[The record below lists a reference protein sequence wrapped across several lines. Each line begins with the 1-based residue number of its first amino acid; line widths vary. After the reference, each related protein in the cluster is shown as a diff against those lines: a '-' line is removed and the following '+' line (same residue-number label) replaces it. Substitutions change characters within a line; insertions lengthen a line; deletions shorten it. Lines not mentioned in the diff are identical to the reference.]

1 MTAPQAG
8 GAGRLSTG
16 LPRPTTAGAA
26 LPALLLLLLLG
37 FALRIT
43 IAYVLLPGSGFSSD
57 VGTFAAWANR
67 LADLGL
73 SGFYAPGYFVDYPP
87 GYMYVLWLVGGAS
100 KALSLAGG
108 TTSLV
113 KLPPMLADIG
123 VAFITFHIVR
133 GWLGKTNWA
142 DRLAL
147 IAAAIYLFNPVTW
160 YDSAI
165 WGQTDAIGAFVIVLG
180 LAALIRGNSEG
191 AAGLAVLAAL
201 VKPQFGVVMLP
212 LVAMVLLK
220 RHLLDPGSGPRNSPW
235 APAGIRSWLTREQG
249 FWRLVSAA
257 VVGVVVLFVVIIP
270 FGLDIPGLIGV
281 FARAAGGYEFL
292 SINAYNPWALI
303 GSNGSTPLAFGGV
316 WNGSPDTVP
325 LLGPVPGVLIGGIFL
340 VAGYLVAMVRIAWR
354 EDRRTI
360 LVVGTFL
367 ALAFFML
374 PTRVHERY
382 MFPVFAILPIL
393 AVIYRRW
400 ILVTVLLSVAAFINL
415 HGVLTTPLYA
425 TPNIKDLP
433 LGEFF
438 REPVAIVFSIIL
450 STVAFV
456 LVVLELRPSRAVAAQ
471 AEEAALVSDSQVE
484 RAADGV
490 AIPAGAAV
498 ALAASAAA
506 RAAVCVTTCA
516 ASSPPSCPWCPSA
529 AIAAAS
535 STTRGRASST
545 GSTYCC
551 WSWSS

>member
-133 GWLGKTNWA
+133 GWLGKTHRA

-249 FWRLVSAA
+249 FWRLVS
-257 VVGVVVLFVVIIP
+257 VGRR
-270 FGLDIPGLIGV
+270 G
-281 FARAAGGYEFL
+281 RR
-292 SINAYNPWALI
+292 
-303 GSNGSTPLAFGGV
+303 
-316 WNGSPDTVP
+316 
-325 LLGPVPGVLIGGIFL
+325 GPVRRHHPVRARHPG
-340 VAGYLVAMVRIAWR
+340 A
-354 EDRRTI
+354 DRR
-360 LVVGTFL
+360 LR
-367 ALAFFML
+367 
-374 PTRVHERY
+374 P
-382 MFPVFAILPIL
+382 
-393 AVIYRRW
+393 RRGR
-400 ILVTVLLSVAAFINL
+400 L
-415 HGVLTTPLYA
+415 
-425 TPNIKDLP
+425 
-433 LGEFF
+433 
-438 REPVAIVFSIIL
+438 R
-450 STVAFV
+450 V
-456 LVVLELRPSRAVAAQ
+456 LVDQRLQPVGAHRLERLHAARLRWR
-471 AEEAALVSDSQVE
+471 VE
-484 RAADGV
+484 R
-490 AIPAGAAV
+490 
-498 ALAASAAA
+498 LA
-506 RAAVCVTTCA
+506 
-516 ASSPPSCPWCPSA
+516 
-529 AIAAAS
+529 
-535 STTRGRASST
+535 
-545 GSTYCC
+545 
-551 WSWSS
+551 